1 MAMAVR
7 WKMNVKHMKTELKTW
22 EKRYEHHT
30 KHAQISFYLY
40 YLSLLFTARVTS
52 GNNNTI
58 CCEYGC
64 QTKKKIIHFPISQW
78 EWIAC
83 HEVAVDGIDTDT
95 DSNGRKSKRVD
106 NFTENMGT
114 VCACVFVLFSVDVV
128 ELIQSKRMT
137 GSSRFPHRIFSKLN
151 VDSNSIEMSRIKLI
165 LSELFSTRDSYG
177 WPPHVLQ
184 NSIIRNFKVSSSFD
198 GIGIFYRFVASRWVL
213 SVFLF
218 SFISLLRDLR
228 YWTICYCYY
237 PPRWI
242 CICFD
247 FRREVQ
253 AKTTTTPLVAL
264 STVQSLFT
272 RSILN
277 F

>member
-114 VCACVFVLFSVDVV
+114 VCVCVCS
-128 ELIQSKRMT
+128 
-137 GSSRFPHRIFSKLN
+137 IFGWRGR
-151 VDSNSIEMSRIKLI
+151 VDSIETHDRIESVSTSNIFQIECRFEFNRNVSNKINIKWIIFNERLI
-165 LSELFSTRDSYG
+165 WMATAR
-177 WPPHVLQ
+177 
-184 NSIIRNFKVSSSFD
+184 
-198 GIGIFYRFVASRWVL
+198 AS
-213 SVFLF
+213 
-218 SFISLLRDLR
+218 
-228 YWTICYCYY
+228 
-237 PPRWI
+237 
-242 CICFD
+242 
-247 FRREVQ
+247 
-253 AKTTTTPLVAL
+253 K
-264 STVQSLFT
+264 
-272 RSILN
+272 
-277 F
+277 